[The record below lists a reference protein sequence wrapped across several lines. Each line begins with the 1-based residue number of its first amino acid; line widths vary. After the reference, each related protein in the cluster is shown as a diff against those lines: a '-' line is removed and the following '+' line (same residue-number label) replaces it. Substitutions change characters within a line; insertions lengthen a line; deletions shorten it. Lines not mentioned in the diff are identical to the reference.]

1 MQVEF
6 MKVTKTI
13 FVAFCLALF
22 SVNIAMAEEH
32 ALPEPD
38 AAAARGATAT
48 STTAKPPNPPGVP
61 IDNNLLILTM
71 SALVLGTVVIY
82 KNEIKKAS
90 V

>member
-1 MQVEF
+1 

-32 ALPEPD
+32 ELPEPD
-38 AAAARGATAT
+38 AAAST
-48 STTAKPPNPPGVP
+48 SAAKPPNPPGVP

-71 SALVLGTVVIY
+71 GALVLGTVVIY

>member
-1 MQVEF
+1 

-32 ALPEPD
+32 ELPEPD
-38 AAAARGATAT
+38 AAASTSAARSA
-48 STTAKPPNPPGVP
+48 AKPPNPPGVP

-71 SALVLGTVVIY
+71 GALVLGTVVIY